1 MRKYL
6 IVLLF
11 LTTVYG
17 QTILNANCGVQAD
30 KYGFVEL
37 QAYAGYFIGSDFYC
51 YNTNVS
57 VTITGNTY
65 DMEQLYTCDYFKLLQ
80 LPSGSYDVLYT
91 AKYPDHDSQQAQC
104 HLDVTSQGTMD
115 LVVYGLKN
123 GDTFRPGSTL
133 AIQTVAVVSN
143 YNVNADIA
151 AKLLQGTTVLR
162 NITLASDTFGAESGS
177 TVLNLSEGGYI
188 VRINAAYQ
196 NFSVQRDYAITISSS
211 QVQNASIA
219 GINLVVLEPENI
231 VYPEKT
237 KLSLQVE
244 LQDQNNAVVTG
255 ASVRADI
262 YKDGDRLDTVQLQPT
277 MWYYQGSYFFEDT
290 GRYRIVYTATKGT
303 SSANSNVSFV
313 LGNETEISKTVNFTV
328 TIVNPV
334 SSVYIRDSIINA
346 RVKLTEDTEPVA
358 NASVIL
364 IFEGD
369 QIKMSYDRFGEYA
382 AKIGPLD
389 EGAYDLKAVATK
401 DNLVAQDKVTFM
413 ISKHVLNIDT
423 ISPYY
428 NQEFELKKGD
438 SLKVKAIVLDEN
450 RDIVSGALVVAKVLE
465 PDGKALEM
473 QLFQDTKTGDYAG
486 TLYLNEMSGTYQLTI
501 EASKPGYVPVSK
513 NSQFDVTFKKEQI
526 QIFSYYLTTENLLTI
541 VLAIAII
548 ILIAALLRAVF

>member
-6 IVLLF
+6 IILLL
-11 LTTVYG
+11 LTTVYS
-17 QTILNANCGVQAD
+17 QTILNANCGIQAD

-37 QAYAGYFIGSDFYC
+37 QAYAGYFIDSDFYC

-57 VTITGNTY
+57 VTIAGNTY
-65 DMEQLYTCDYFKLLQ
+65 DMEQLYTCDYLKLLQ
-80 LPSGSYDVLYT
+80 LPSGSYDVLYA

-123 GDTFRPGSTL
+123 GDTFKPGSTL

-151 AKLLQGTTVLR
+151 VKLLQGTNVLR
-162 NITLASDTFGAESGS
+162 NITLAPDTFGAESGS
-177 TVLNLSEGGYI
+177 TVLNLSEGAYI
-188 VRINAAYQ
+188 VRVNAAYQ
-196 NFSVQRDYAITISSS
+196 NFSVQRDYAIKVSSS
-211 QVQNASIA
+211 QVQNASVA

-231 VYPEKT
+231 VYPEKI

-262 YKDGDRLDTVQLQPT
+262 YKDEDRLDTVQLQPT

-290 GRYRIVYTATKGT
+290 GRYKIVYTATKGT

-369 QIKMSYDRFGEYA
+369 QIKMAYDRFGEYT

-413 ISKHVLNIDT
+413 ISKHVLNVDT
-423 ISPYY
+423 VSPYY

-438 SLKVKAIVLDEN
+438 ALKVKAIVLDEN
-450 RDIVSGALVVAKVLE
+450 RDVVSGVLVVAKVLE

-501 EASKPGYVPVSK
+501 EASKAGYVPVSK
-513 NSQFDVTFKKEQI
+513 NSQFDVIFKKEQI

>member
-6 IVLLF
+6 IILLF
-11 LTTVYG
+11 LTTVYS
-17 QTILNANCGVQAD
+17 QAILNANCGVQAD

-57 VTITGNTY
+57 VTIAGNTY
-65 DMEQLYTCDYFKLLQ
+65 DMEQLYTCDYLKLLQ
-80 LPSGSYDVLYT
+80 LPSGSYDVLYA

-104 HLDVTSQGTMD
+104 HLDVISQGTMN

-123 GDTFRPGSTL
+123 GDTFKPGSTL
-133 AIQTVAVVSN
+133 SIQTVAVVSN
-143 YNVNADIA
+143 YNVNADIS
-151 AKLLQGTTVLR
+151 AKLLQGTNVLR

-177 TVLNLSEGGYI
+177 TVLNLSEGAYI
-188 VRINAAYQ
+188 VRVNAAYQ
-196 NFSVQRDYAITISSS
+196 NFSVQRDYAIKVSSS
-211 QVQNASIA
+211 QVQNVSVA
-219 GINLVVLEPENI
+219 GINLMVLEPENI

-262 YKDGDRLDTVQLQPT
+262 YKDEDRLDTVQLQPT

-290 GRYRIVYTATKGT
+290 GRYRIVYTAIKGT

-413 ISKHVLNIDT
+413 ISKHVLNVDT

-428 NQEFELKKGD
+428 NQEFELKR
-438 SLKVKAIVLDEN
+438 ET
-450 RDIVSGALVVAKVLE
+450 R
-465 PDGKALEM
+465 
-473 QLFQDTKTGDYAG
+473 
-486 TLYLNEMSGTYQLTI
+486 
-501 EASKPGYVPVSK
+501 
-513 NSQFDVTFKKEQI
+513 
-526 QIFSYYLTTENLLTI
+526 
-541 VLAIAII
+541 
-548 ILIAALLRAVF
+548 

>member
-1 MRKYL
+1 
-6 IVLLF
+6 
-11 LTTVYG
+11 
-17 QTILNANCGVQAD
+17 
-30 KYGFVEL
+30 
-37 QAYAGYFIGSDFYC
+37 
-51 YNTNVS
+51 
-57 VTITGNTY
+57 
-65 DMEQLYTCDYFKLLQ
+65 
-80 LPSGSYDVLYT
+80 
-91 AKYPDHDSQQAQC
+91 
-104 HLDVTSQGTMD
+104 
-115 LVVYGLKN
+115 
-123 GDTFRPGSTL
+123 
-133 AIQTVAVVSN
+133 
-143 YNVNADIA
+143 
-151 AKLLQGTTVLR
+151 
-162 NITLASDTFGAESGS
+162 
-177 TVLNLSEGGYI
+177 
-188 VRINAAYQ
+188 
-196 NFSVQRDYAITISSS
+196 
-211 QVQNASIA
+211 
-219 GINLVVLEPENI
+219 
-231 VYPEKT
+231 
-237 KLSLQVE
+237 
-244 LQDQNNAVVTG
+244 
-255 ASVRADI
+255 
-262 YKDGDRLDTVQLQPT
+262 
-277 MWYYQGSYFFEDT
+277 
-290 GRYRIVYTATKGT
+290 
-303 SSANSNVSFV
+303 
-313 LGNETEISKTVNFTV
+313 
-328 TIVNPV
+328 
-334 SSVYIRDSIINA
+334 
-346 RVKLTEDTEPVA
+346 
-358 NASVIL
+358 VIL